1 MASRSRAA
9 GVVLATLLGSFL
21 VVLVLGWLLGT
32 SATSAEPTPG
42 PTPTPTPTATGPGPF
57 QLVVGANRLAVD
69 GDKVELFQGVRV
81 WARTAAGTTQ
91 LCLTKPAGGWTP
103 TGKDW
108 QVSQVDGA
116 QAACRPIERA
126 VLARPITIELSNP

>member
-21 VVLVLGWLLGT
+21 VVLVLGGWLGT
-32 SATSAEPTPG
+32 SATSAAPPPTG
-42 PTPTPTPTATGPGPF
+42 TPTPTPTATGAGAF
-57 QLVVGANRLAVD
+57 RLVVGANRLAVD
-69 GDKVELFQGVRV
+69 GDEVELFQGVRV

-91 LCLTKPAGGWTP
+91 LCLTKPTGGWIP

-108 QVSQVDGA
+108 QLSQVEGA
-116 QAACRPIERA
+116 QAECRPVEKA
-126 VLARPITIELSNP
+126 DLARPITIELSHP

>member
-1 MASRSRAA
+1 MASGSRAA

-21 VVLVLGWLLGT
+21 VVLLGGLLGT
-32 SATSAEPTPG
+32 SATSAEPA
-42 PTPTPTPTATGPGPF
+42 PTATATPTATDPGPF

-91 LCLTKPAGGWTP
+91 LCLTKPTGGWTP

-116 QAACRPIERA
+116 QAACRTIERA
-126 VLARPITIELSNP
+126 VLAEPITIGLSHP

>member
-21 VVLVLGWLLGT
+21 VVLVLGGLLGT
-32 SATSAEPTPG
+32 SATSAEPTTT

-57 QLVVGANRLAVD
+57 RLVVGANRLAVD

-81 WARTAAGTTQ
+81 WARTAAGATQ
-91 LCLTKPAGGWTP
+91 LCLTKPTGGWTA

-116 QAACRPIERA
+116 QAECRPVEKTA
-126 VLARPITIELSNP
+126 LTRPITIELSHP